1 MRLPARLPAPAPI
14 LSRKGARR
22 GLTLLSVASAS
33 LLAVVLPLEAQR
45 APAIVQQTG
54 APATA
59 DRADDKRAMTVAD
72 YAKWRSIRDVA
83 ISDDG
88 TWASFAYQQRRVDDT
103 LYIENL
109 TAKAEW
115 KLPRASRVQ
124 FSDDSKWVAY
134 FVAEPM
140 RANAPETETP
150 ANGPARLELRNLV
163 NGVAQPQSWDNV
175 ASFAFSKGSGALM
188 IRKARPGAGP
198 DAAVGGRAGGGGAP
212 AGGGRGRAGA
222 APARVD
228 GTDLILHHLRDGG
241 DELIGSVSS
250 AEFNKPGTMLAYTVS
265 AADRDGNGLFVL

>member
-1 MRLPARLPAPAPI
+1 M
-14 LSRKGARR
+14 
-22 GLTLLSVASAS
+22 
-33 LLAVVLPLEAQR
+33 
-45 APAIVQQTG
+45 QQTG
-54 APATA
+54 APAA
-59 DRADDKRAMTVAD
+59 AARADDKRAMTVAD

-140 RANAPETETP
+140 RANAPAAETETP

-163 NGVAQPQSWDNV
+163 SGTAQSWDNV
-175 ASFAFSKGSGALM
+175 ASFAFSKGSVALM
-188 IRKARPGAGP
+188 IRKARPGAAP
-198 DAAVGGRAGGGGAP
+198 DAAAGGRGGGGAAP
-212 AGGGRGRAGA
+212 GGGRGRGGA

-228 GTDLILHHLRDGG
+228 GTDLILHHLRDG
-241 DELIGSVSS
+241 
-250 AEFNKPGTMLAYTVS
+250 
-265 AADRDGNGLFVL
+265 RRR